1 MAQGSRRLRLGR
13 IEGPGTTH
21 LLTTVTAGRRPWLR
35 PGEPAAIVLEAL
47 RWLHGQERL
56 ALHAA
61 VVMPDHVHLVATV
74 LRPLPSVMHSFKSYT
89 ANRLN
94 LCLRRRG
101 PFWEPGY
108 HDRGLLGEREIE
120 RAVAYVAENPARA
133 GLVPWGASYPYLLLG
148 GEVWKEGA

>member
-1 MAQGSRRLRLGR
+1 MAQGSRQLRAGR

-35 PGEPAAIVLEAL
+35 TGEAAAIVLEAL
-47 RWLHGQERL
+47 RWLHEHRRV

-61 VVMPDHVHLVATV
+61 VVMPDHVHLVATTF
-74 LRPLPSVMHSFKSYT
+74 RPLPSVMHSFKSYT

-94 LCLRRRG
+94 RCLGRRG

-108 HDRGLLGEREIE
+108 HDRGLVGERDVRHAI
-120 RAVAYVAENPARA
+120 AYVAQNPARA
-133 GLVPWGASYPYLLLG
+133 GLVPWGAPYPYLLLD
-148 GEVWKEGA
+148 GEAWREGV